1 MAFDCEPTPHN
12 APRLPKTRLP
22 KRPGLTERER
32 EVLRHVADGESTRQ
46 IAARL
51 EITPSTAR
59 TYVDS
64 VLTKLGVRSR
74 GEAVAATVPIPGMP
88 AGPPEAELLSTL
100 TRREREVLAG
110 MAEGLCRADI
120 AARLCVSP
128 HTVRTHVRNILAKL
142 GARSTLE
149 AVAVLRRAAVQLNGI
164 SAPLIRQPL
173 SQQPLIRRVSSQ
185 GVSNHLP
192 RIRSGP
198 G

>member
-1 MAFDCEPTPHN
+1 MAFDCEPTPHD
-12 APRLPKTRLP
+12 APRPPETRLP

-74 GEAVAATVPIPGMP
+74 GEAVAATVPIPGIP